1 MIYLSCYVVK
11 KKKMLFCNNAFF
23 LLPYNNASSQNIW
36 KIECDLEK
44 KVKFSL
50 LNGNTDFVVP
60 DKKQNISTVG
70 GTGEE
75 GEH

>member
-1 MIYLSCYVVK
+1 
-11 KKKMLFCNNAFF
+11 MLFCNNAFF